1 MNYRL
6 GKMMLSAVLLA
17 SASAEAATVTMQD
30 LASGAIVGQ
39 VELAENRYGV
49 VFTPALTSLPAG
61 LHGFHV
67 HTNGSCDSSMK
78 DGERVAGGGAGG
90 HYDPLQTGRHGVP
103 WQDDVHKGDLPP
115 LYVDG
120 AGKAQQPVLAPRLT
134 LAELSGKALMVH
146 AGGDNHADHPVPLGG
161 GGVRLVCGLI
171 P

>member
-115 LYVDG
+115 PLCRWGRQGAATRSGAATYVGRTERQGVDG
-120 AGKAQQPVLAPRLT
+120 SCR
-134 LAELSGKALMVH
+134 
-146 AGGDNHADHPVPLGG
+146 
-161 GGVRLVCGLI
+161 R
-171 P
+171 